1 MKGSRTNTSYKHSH
15 KIKHKSEAKYLTR
28 TGTPYTIF
36 SDKRQATSDKR
47 QATSDKRQATSDK
60 AA

>member
-15 KIKHKSEAKYLTR
+15 PKTHKTEAKHLTR
-28 TGTPYTIF
+28 TGTPNTIF